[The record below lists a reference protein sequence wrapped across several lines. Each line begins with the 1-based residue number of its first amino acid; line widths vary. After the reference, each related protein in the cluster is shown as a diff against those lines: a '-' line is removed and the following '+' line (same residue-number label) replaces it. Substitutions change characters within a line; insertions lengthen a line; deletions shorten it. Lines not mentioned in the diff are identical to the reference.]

1 MQNFIFVGFKGE
13 LTDANAENL
22 RNNILSDL
30 KLKSESIENINIFDC
45 YLIDGNLN
53 EEELNFIG
61 KNVFTDKITQI
72 FAINELLL
80 TNFSYLI
87 WVSFKPGVTDNVGKT
102 AKEAIRDAINK
113 DVDVYTSKQYLFN
126 VNLSKEDAVKI
137 SKYLSNELIRD
148 AKIFENGKIDL
159 REIKAP
165 KVILKNKIKV
175 DEINLNVCDEELM
188 NISKE
193 RVLALNLEEMN
204 AIRAYF
210 KKQNRNPTDV
220 EIECLA
226 QTWSEHCKHKIFNA
240 EIYYNEDGKEEKI
253 ESLFK
258 KFVFK
263 VTEEIKR
270 TNTRRNEDLIS
281 VFSDNAGIVKFNEN
295 FNISIKVETHNAPS
309 ALDPYGGA
317 LTGILGVNRDIMGV
331 GLGAKPIAN
340 TDVFCFANPFYDKN
354 LPVKILH
361 PKRIFEGVVK
371 GIEDGGNKSG
381 IPTVNGAI
389 VFDDRF
395 LGKPL
400 VFCGTIGIMPAKIKF
415 KGKEKETHI
424 KEIHNGDYAVMVGG
438 KVGKDGIH
446 GATFSSEELHEGS
459 PATAVQIGDPITQK
473 KMLDFLIDAR
483 AHLLYGAIT
492 DNGAG
497 GLSSS
502 IGELAEI
509 SNGCEI
515 ELAQVPLKYAGLQP
529 WEILVSESQ
538 ERMSVV
544 LSKENLQKF
553 LDMAEKY
560 DVEATVV
567 GKFTNTGKFVAF
579 YEGKVVA
586 DMDIKFLHKGVPKMK
601 LKAEWNEINYP
612 NEEPNEKYEKYT
624 EKEINVENLKE
635 NLKKILSRL
644 NIASKESIIR
654 KYDHE
659 VQGGSIIKPLM
670 GKNRDGLSDGAVIKP
685 LLESKEGVVIACGI
699 CPKFSDIDTYRMAT
713 NAVDEAIRNIIC
725 CGGNFEDI
733 SLVDN
738 FCWPSPLHDK
748 FKAAQLVRACKGL
761 YDACLSYE
769 TPLISGKDSMSIDY
783 TGKDEKGN
791 VVKISGVPTLL
802 ITAISKIVDVSKS
815 MTAEFKNAGDLIY
828 VVGLT
833 KDELGAGEFYG
844 KHGFIG
850 KNVPKINF
858 EISRKIYEK
867 ISKAI
872 AQNLIESCH
881 DCSDGGLAVALAES
895 AFSGDV
901 GIEVNL
907 ANVVVVGLL
916 SNEKILFSESAS
928 RFIVSIKE
936 ENRKKFENL
945 MNESKG
951 INFANIGFVR
961 KDKKFIV
968 KGNIVKGNIVKG
980 NIVKEN
986 IVKGNE
992 GKEEKEIINANIEE
1006 LRNAWK
1012 KPLKG

>member
-1 MQNFIFVGFKGE
+1 
-13 LTDANAENL
+13 
-22 RNNILSDL
+22 
-30 KLKSESIENINIFDC
+30 
-45 YLIDGNLN
+45 
-53 EEELNFIG
+53 
-61 KNVFTDKITQI
+61 
-72 FAINELLL
+72 
-80 TNFSYLI
+80 

-102 AKEAIRDAINK
+102 AKEAIRDATGK
-113 DVDVYTSKQYLFN
+113 DADVYTSKQYFFKG
-126 VNLSKEDAVKI
+126 NLSKEYAVKI
-137 SKYLSNELIRD
+137 SKYISNELIQD
-148 AKIFENGKIDL
+148 SKIFENGKVDL

-165 KVILKNKIKV
+165 KVILKEEIRV
-175 DEINLNVCDEELM
+175 DEINLNVSDEELM
-188 NISKE
+188 KISKE
-193 RVLALNLEEMN
+193 RVLALNPEEMKKIKN
-204 AIRAYF
+204 YF

-240 EIYYNEDGKEEKI
+240 EIEYNTLTTVLKTEI
-253 ESLFK
+253 IVSYPINSLFK
-258 KFVFK
+258 TYIAGATDK
-263 VTEEIKR
+263 ISKR
-270 TNTRRNEDLIS
+270 KKGNLLVS

-295 FNISIKVETHNAPS
+295 FNVAIKVETHNAPS

-317 LTGILGVNRDIMGV
+317 LTGILGVNRDIMGA

-340 TDVFCFANPFYDKN
+340 TDVFCFANPFYDKQ
-354 LPVKILH
+354 LPAKILH

-400 VFCGTIGIMPAKIKF
+400 VFCGTIGILPSVIKNKF
-415 KGKEKETHI
+415 THI
-424 KEIHNGDYAVMVGG
+424 KEIYPGDFAVMVGG
-438 KVGKDGIH
+438 RVGKDGIH
-446 GATFSSEELHEGS
+446 GATFSSEEFHEGS
-459 PATAVQIGDPITQK
+459 PATAVQIGDPFTQK

-483 AHLLYGAIT
+483 DNLLYMAIT

-515 ELAQVPLKYAGLQP
+515 ELDKVPLKYAGLQP
-529 WEILVSESQ
+529 WEILISESQ

-544 LSKENLQKF
+544 LSPENLQKF
-553 LDMAEKY
+553 LDMAKKY

-579 YEGKVVA
+579 YEGEVVA
-586 DMDIKFLHKGVPKMK
+586 DIDIKFLHKGVPKMK
-601 LKAEWNEINYP
+601 LEAEWDGNLND
-612 NEEPNEKYEKYT
+612 EKHK
-624 EKEINVENLKE
+624 EKEINVENFKE
-635 NLKKILSRL
+635 ILKKILSRL
-644 NIASKESIIR
+644 NIASKEGIIR

-659 VQGGSIIKPLM
+659 VQGGSIIKPIM
-670 GKNRDGLSDGAVIKP
+670 GKNQDGLSDGAVIKP
-685 LLESKEGVVIACGI
+685 LLDSKEGVVIACGI
-699 CPKFSDIDTYRMAT
+699 CPKFSDIDTYWMAT

-761 YDACLSYE
+761 YDACLAYE

-783 TGKDEKGN
+783 TGKDLSGN

-802 ITAISKIVDVSKS
+802 VTAISKIESISKS
-815 MTAEFKNAGDLIY
+815 MTAEFKNTGDLIY
-828 VVGLT
+828 IVGLT
-833 KDELGAGEFYG
+833 NDELGAGEFYAE
-844 KHGFIG
+844 HGFIG

-858 EISRKIYEK
+858 EISGKIYEK
-867 ISKAI
+867 VSKAI
-872 AQNLIESCH
+872 AQNLTESCH

-901 GIEVNL
+901 GIEINL
-907 ANVVVVGLL
+907 ANIPVEGLL

-936 ENRKKFENL
+936 ENKEKFENL

-961 KDKKFIV
+961 KDKRFIINRNTTS
-968 KGNIVKGNIVKG
+968 G
-980 NIVKEN
+980 
-986 IVKGNE
+986 
-992 GKEEKEIINANIEE
+992 IINADIEE

-1012 KPLKG
+1012 TPLNG

>member
-1 MQNFIFVGFKGE
+1 MQNFIFVGFKEE
-13 LTDANAENL
+13 LKDANAENL
-22 RNNILSDL
+22 IKKISDDL
-30 KLKSESIENINIFDC
+30 KLKAESIETIKIVDC
-45 YLIDGNLN
+45 YLIDGNLSRD
-53 EEELNFIG
+53 ELNFIAE
-61 KNVFTDKITQI
+61 NVFADRITQNWTLNKI
-72 FAINELLL
+72 FT
-80 TNFSYLI
+80 TNFSRLI

-102 AKEAIRDAINK
+102 AREAIRDATGK
-113 DVDVYTSKQYLFN
+113 DVDVYTSKQYFFIG
-126 VNLSKEDAVKI
+126 NLNKDDALKI
-137 SKYLSNELIRD
+137 SNYLSNELIND
-148 AKIFENGKIDL
+148 SKIFENGKVDL
-159 REIKAP
+159 MEIKAP
-165 KVILKNKIKV
+165 KVLLKEKIKV
-175 DEINLNVCDEELM
+175 DEINLNVGDEELIS
-188 NISKE
+188 ISKD
-193 RVLALNLEEMN
+193 RVLALNLEEMKK
-204 AIRAYF
+204 IRDYF

-253 ESLFK
+253 DSLFK
-258 KFVFK
+258 NFIFK

-270 TNTRRNEDLIS
+270 TNTRRNECLIS
-281 VFSDNAGIVKFNEN
+281 VFSDNAGIAKFDNKFNYA
-295 FNISIKVETHNAPS
+295 IKVETHNAPS

-340 TDVFCFANPFYDKN
+340 TDVFCFANPFYAKN
-354 LPVKILH
+354 LPAKILH

-400 VFCGTIGIMPAKIKF
+400 VFCGTLGIMPSVIKNKF
-415 KGKEKETHI
+415 THI
-424 KEIHNGDYAVMVGG
+424 KEISPGDYAVMVGG
-438 KVGKDGIH
+438 RVGKDGIH
-446 GATFSSEELHEGS
+446 GATFSSEEFHEGS
-459 PATAVQIGDPITQK
+459 PATAVQIGDPFTQK

-483 AHLLYGAIT
+483 AHLLYRAIT

-502 IGELAEI
+502 VGELAEI
-509 SNGCEI
+509 SDGCEI

-544 LSKENLQKF
+544 LSGENLQKF
-553 LDMAEKY
+553 LDMAKKY

-579 YEGKVVA
+579 YEGEVVA

-601 LKAEWNEINYP
+601 LKAEWNGNLDNEGYKEREI
-612 NEEPNEKYEKYT
+612 KVKDLS
-624 EKEINVENLKE
+624 EI
-635 NLKKILSRL
+635 LKKILSRL
-644 NIASKESIIR
+644 NIASKEGIIR

-659 VQGGSIIKPLM
+659 VQGGSIIKPIM

-685 LLESKEGVVIACGI
+685 ILDSKEGVVIGCGI
-699 CPKFSDIDTYRMAT
+699 CPKFSDIDTYWMAA

-725 CGGNFEDI
+725 CGGKFEEI

-761 YDACLSYE
+761 YDACLAYE

-783 TGKDEKGN
+783 TGKDLSGN

-802 ITAISKIVDVSKS
+802 ITAMSKIDDVRKS
-815 MTAEFKNAGDLIY
+815 MTAEFKNVGDLIY

-833 KDELGAGEFYG
+833 NDELGAGEFYAE
-844 KHGFIG
+844 HGFIG
-850 KNVPKINF
+850 KNVPKLNF
-858 EISRKIYEK
+858 KISGKIYRTV
-867 ISKAI
+867 SKAI
-872 AQNLIESCH
+872 AQNLTESCH
-881 DCSDGGLAVALAES
+881 DCSDGGLAVALAEC

-907 ANVVVVGLL
+907 ANVPKEGNL
-916 SNEKILFSESAS
+916 SNEKILFSESAG
-928 RFIVSIKE
+928 RFIVGLKKE
-936 ENRKKFENL
+936 NKGKFENL
-945 MNESKG
+945 MKG

-961 KDKKFIV
+961 KDRKF
-968 KGNIVKGNIVKG
+968 
-980 NIVKEN
+980 

-992 GKEEKEIINANIEE
+992 GKEEKEIINVDIDE
-1006 LRNAWK
+1006 LRDAWK
-1012 KPLKG
+1012 TPLNG